1 MRIEFTELERE
12 KKLRIEAQL
21 QLLQVQGQ
29 VVSAERETLLR
40 GILVK
45 AAVPE
50 SMWPTVGVF
59 DDHLEVPEAPKE

>member
-1 MRIEFTELERE
+1 MRIEFTELECE

-29 VVSAERETLLR
+29 VVGSEREALLR

-45 AAVPE
+45 AAVAE
-50 SMWPTVGVF
+50 ATWPTVTIF
-59 DDHLEVPEAPKE
+59 DDHIEVPEEPKG

>member
-21 QLLQVQGQ
+21 QLLQAQGRIL
-29 VVSAERETLLR
+29 SSEREELLR
-40 GILVK
+40 GILAK

-50 SMWPTVGVF
+50 ATWPAVRVL
-59 DDHLEVPEAPKE
+59 DDHIEAPDASKE

>member
-1 MRIEFTELERE
+1 VRIEFTELERE

-29 VVSAERETLLR
+29 IVGAERETLLR

-50 SMWPTVGVF
+50 SMWPTVRVL
-59 DDHLEVPEAPKE
+59 DDCIEVPEAPKE

>member
-45 AAVPE
+45 AAVAE
-50 SMWPTVGVF
+50 ATWPTVTIF
-59 DDHLEVPEAPKE
+59 DDHIEVPEAPKE